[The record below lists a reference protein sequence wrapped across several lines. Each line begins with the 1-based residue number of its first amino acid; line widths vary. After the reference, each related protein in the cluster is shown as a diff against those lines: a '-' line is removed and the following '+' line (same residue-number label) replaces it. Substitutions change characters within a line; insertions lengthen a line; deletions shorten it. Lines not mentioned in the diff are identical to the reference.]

1 MVTGKNTGSATA
13 SLIILLVSSS
23 SCLINAQDITYPSVA
38 HHPNSWINVPV
49 FNFGFWDSA
58 GVTPILASGTYV
70 CGFHCES
77 SKGKCLFAVSI
88 FQINSSISPKIVWS
102 ANRNNPVKLRA
113 TLQLSGKGYL
123 ILQDLDGTPVWNT
136 NTTGKFVSGLK
147 LSEEGNL
154 VLFDR
159 NNETVWQSFD
169 HPTDTLVPG
178 QALVPG
184 QKLTANVSTS
194 NSSAGLY
201 SVALTNDSLIAF
213 LEPDPQQVYFGPL
226 RVKHMNQGNIKVQY
240 LNGSF
245 DRFLLPST
253 SAAQFIQ
260 LGSDGHL
267 RAYQLRESKWEPVS
281 DLLINYTGACGFP
294 LVCGEYGVCSAGS
307 CTCPKAEGNE
317 SLLYFSK
324 VSEGCHEN
332 IPVSC
337 KPSDLHSHSLL
348 ELKDYDYFNF
358 IPHIKNTDR
367 EHCTKACLQNC
378 SCKAAIY
385 RQQLNS
391 SNGYCCLLS
400 KIFSFK
406 RKEENITDYNSLSYI
421 KVQNPP
427 YTFFAREKGPK
438 SIAAILGSTLGVLFT
453 LFLVVS
459 IFFLRGNKID
469 LKAVENASRGNK
481 KKDSKAVGKRS
492 TRFSFEDLKSMTE
505 NFSAKLGEGGFGS
518 VFYGT
523 LPDGSKIAVKRLDG
537 PGHFR
542 KSLLAEVETLGSVH
556 HINLVTLIGF
566 CAEKSH
572 WLLVYEYMHN
582 GSLDKWIFP
591 KDREL
596 RLSWNLR
603 RKIILDIA
611 RGLAYLHEGWTQK
624 ILHLDIKPQN
634 ILLDENF
641 NAQLADF
648 GLSKVIARDQDKAFT
663 TMRGT
668 PGYMAPEWSSAVI
681 TEKVDVYSFG
691 IVVLEILCG
700 RRNVDRSQSEEEMHL
715 LSLFRQKAE
724 EGKLLDLVDE
734 LAEDMQPNEAEVVK
748 MMRIAAWCLQV
759 DYTRRPS
766 MTDVLRVLEG
776 FMDVKPNLIY
786 DFLNPQAPAAPCIR
800 AGTTSVATPSILSGP
815 R

>member
-1 MVTGKNTGSATA
+1 MKNSLREAGAEAMVIGNNTGSATA
-13 SLIILLVSSS
+13 FLIILLVSSS
-23 SCLINAQDITYPSVA
+23 SCLINAQVIAYPSVA
-38 HHPNSWINVPV
+38 HHPSSWINSPV
-49 FNFGFWDSA
+49 FDFGFWDSA
-58 GVTPILASGTYV
+58 GVTPILTSGILV
-70 CGFHCES
+70 CGFHCKS
-77 SKGKCLFAVSI
+77 LQGKCLFAVSI
-88 FQINSSISPKIVWS
+88 FHAYTLDGDPSISPTIVWS

-113 TLQLSGKGYL
+113 TLQLSEKGDL
-123 ILQDLDGTPVWNT
+123 ILRDADGNPVWNP

-169 HPTDTLVPG
+169 HPTDTLLPG

-194 NSSAGLY
+194 NSSA
-201 SVALTNDSLIAF
+201 
-213 LEPDPQQVYFGPL
+213 
-226 RVKHMNQGNIKVQY
+226 
-240 LNGSF
+240 
-245 DRFLLPST
+245 
-253 SAAQFIQ
+253 AQFIQ

-267 RAYQLRESKWEPVS
+267 RAYQLKESKWEQVS

-294 LVCGEYGVCSAGS
+294 LVCGEYGLCSAGN
-307 CTCPKAEGNE
+307 CACPKAKGNDSE
-317 SLLYFSK
+317 LYFRQ

-367 EHCTKACLQNC
+367 ENCKEACLQNC

-406 RKEENITDYNSLSYI
+406 RDEENINDYNSFSYI
-421 KVQNPP
+421 KVQHTGSTPAAP
-427 YTFFAREKGPK
+427 GPSTPFATEKGSRRK
-438 SIAAILGSTLGVLFT
+438 AAVLGSTLGVLFT
-453 LFLVVS
+453 LLLVVG
-459 IFFLRGNKID
+459 IFFLRGKKID
-469 LKAVENASRGNK
+469 LKSVKNASRGNK
-481 KKDSKAVGKRS
+481 KKESKAVRKRF
-492 TRFSFEDLKSMTE
+492 TRFSFEDLKAMTQD
-505 NFSAKLGEGGFGS
+505 FSAKLGEGGFGS

-523 LPDGSKIAVKRLDG
+523 LPNGAKIAVKRLDG
-537 PGHFR
+537 AGHFR

-572 WLLVYEYMHN
+572 WLLVYEYMPN

-591 KDREL
+591 RDREL

-603 RKIILDIA
+603 QKIILDIA

-700 RRNVDRSQSEEEMHL
+700 RRNVDRSQPEEEMHL
-715 LSLFRQKAE
+715 LNLFRKKAQ
-724 EGKLLDLVDE
+724 EGKFLDLVDKMS
-734 LAEDMQPNEAEVVK
+734 EDMQPNEAEVVK
-748 MMRIAAWCLQV
+748 MMGIAAWCLQV

-786 DFLNPQAPAAPCIR
+786 DFVNPQAPAAPCSR
-800 AGTTSVATPSILSGP
+800 AGTMSIALPSILSGP